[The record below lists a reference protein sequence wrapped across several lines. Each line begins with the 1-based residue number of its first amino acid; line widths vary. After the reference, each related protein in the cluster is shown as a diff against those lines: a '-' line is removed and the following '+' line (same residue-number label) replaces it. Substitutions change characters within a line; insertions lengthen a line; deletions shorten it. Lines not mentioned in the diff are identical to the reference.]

1 MKVGG
6 AFMQLDLG
14 QKIRE
19 LRRRD
24 GRTQEALAEAIG
36 VTSQA
41 VSRWEANGGYPD
53 MEMIPSIA
61 NYFGISID
69 ELFGYNNER
78 SKKIDELAAKIDQMN
93 FQNNGE
99 DINIDECI
107 SFARNALIEFPGNEK
122 IMLCLASVLYNAG
135 YVRYGEHHLSD
146 DEGYDV
152 LDVETHRTYSEWK
165 EAISLYEKLLKTM
178 ENGEPRH
185 RVIRELTQLY
195 LNTGEHTRALEIIE
209 SAPNIYGAREF
220 LKAKAVDGKK
230 RAEAY
235 GEALLKVVRACSEL
249 MVSGVLANEK
259 NISAAEKVQ
268 SLRGA
273 IEIFDTIC
281 TDGNYG
287 LHHSYIA
294 RVYTLLSLYL
304 WLDDKKDEAFM
315 ALDSALLHFN
325 LWNESHTKEKGY
337 YTAPLIRLVQHE
349 LWKNDSDVDMPIK
362 TSLMSLAEDW
372 PWWCVPEYSIVKPE
386 IQADPRWNEWVSK
399 LKK

>member
-1 MKVGG
+1 
-6 AFMQLDLG
+6 MQLDLG

-78 SKKIDELAAKIDQMN
+78 SKRIDKLATKIDQMN
-93 FQNNGE
+93 FQNNGK
-99 DINIDECI
+99 DVNIDECI
-107 SFARNALIEFPGNEK
+107 SLARNALIEFPGNEK

-135 YVRYGEHHLSD
+135 YVRYGEYHLSD
-146 DEGYDV
+146 ADGYDV
-152 LDVETHRTYSEWK
+152 LDVEKHRTYSEWK

-195 LNTGEHTRALEIIE
+195 LNTGEHTRALEVIE
-209 SAPNIYGAREF
+209 SAPNIYGSREF

-235 GEALLKVVRACSEL
+235 GEALLKMVRACSEL
-249 MVSGVLANEK
+249 MVSGVIANEK
-259 NISAAEKVQ
+259 NISVVEKVQ
-268 SLRGA
+268 SLRAA
-273 IEIFDTIC
+273 IEIFNTVC
-281 TDGNYG
+281 TDGNCG

-304 WLDDKKDEAFM
+304 WLDGQKAEAFD
-315 ALDSALLHFN
+315 ALDLSLSHFK
-325 LWNESHTKEKGY
+325 LFDESRTKEAGS
-337 YTAPLIRLVQHE
+337 YTAPLIKLVQHE
-349 LWKNDSDVDMPIK
+349 VCQSNPDTDMPIE
-362 TSLMSLAEDW
+362 TSHISLAEDW
-372 PWWCVPEYSIVKPE
+372 PWWCVPEYSTVKSE
-386 IQADPRWNEWVSK
+386 IQADPRWNEWVSN
-399 LKK
+399 LQQ

>member
-1 MKVGG
+1 
-6 AFMQLDLG
+6 MQLDLG

-61 NYFGISID
+61 NYFGVSID
-69 ELFGYNNER
+69 ELFGYNNEH
-78 SKKIDELAAKIDQMN
+78 SKRIDELATKIDQMN

-107 SFARNALIEFPGNEK
+107 SLARNALIEFPGNEK
-122 IMLCLASVLYNAG
+122 IMMCLASVLYNAG
-135 YVRYGEHHLSD
+135 YVRHGEYHLSD
-146 DEGYDV
+146 DDGYDV
-152 LDVETHRTYSEWK
+152 LDVETHRTYPEWK

-195 LNTGEHTRALEIIE
+195 LNTGEHTRALEVIE
-209 SAPNIYGAREF
+209 TAPDIYGAREI
-220 LKAKAVDGKK
+220 LRAKAVDGKK

-235 GEALLKVVRACSEL
+235 GVALLKIVRACSEL
-249 MVSGVLANEK
+249 MVSSVIANEK
-259 NISAAEKVQ
+259 NISVVEKVQ

-304 WLDDKKDEAFM
+304 WLDGKKDEAFM
-315 ALDSALLHFN
+315 ALDSALVHFN
-325 LWNESHTKEKGY
+325 LYDESHTKDKGA
-337 YTAPLIRLVQHE
+337 YTAPLIKLVQHE
-349 LWKNDSDVDMPIK
+349 VWKNDPDVDKPIK
-362 TSLMSLAEDW
+362 TSHMSLAEDW
-372 PWWCVPEYSIVKPE
+372 PWWCVSEYSTVKPE
-386 IQADPRWNEWVSK
+386 IQSDPRWNEWVSK
-399 LKK
+399 LQQ

>member
-1 MKVGG
+1 
-6 AFMQLDLG
+6 MQLDLG

-107 SFARNALIEFPGNEK
+107 SLARNALIEFPGNEK
-122 IMLCLASVLYNAG
+122 IMMCLASVLYNAG
-135 YVRYGEHHLSD
+135 YVRHGEYHLSD
-146 DEGYDV
+146 DDGYDV
-152 LDVETHRTYSEWK
+152 LDVETHRTYPEWK

-195 LNTGEHTRALEIIE
+195 LNTGEHTRALEVIE
-209 SAPNIYGAREF
+209 TAPDIYGAREI
-220 LKAKAVDGKK
+220 LRAKAVDGKK

-235 GEALLKVVRACSEL
+235 GAALLKIVRACSEL
-249 MVSGVLANEK
+249 MVSSVIANEK
-259 NISAAEKVQ
+259 NISVVEKVQ

-304 WLDDKKDEAFM
+304 WLDGKKDEAFM
-315 ALDSALLHFN
+315 ALDSALVHFN
-325 LWNESHTKEKGY
+325 LYDESHTKDKGA
-337 YTAPLIRLVQHE
+337 YTAPLIKLVQHE
-349 LWKNDSDVDMPIK
+349 VWKNDPDVDKPIK
-362 TSLMSLAEDW
+362 TSHMSLAEDW
-372 PWWCVPEYSIVKPE
+372 PWWCVSEYSTVKPE
-386 IQADPRWNEWVSK
+386 IQSDPRWNEWVSK
-399 LKK
+399 LQQ

>member
-1 MKVGG
+1 
-6 AFMQLDLG
+6 MQLDLG

-107 SFARNALIEFPGNEK
+107 SLARNALIEFPGNEK
-122 IMLCLASVLYNAG
+122 IMMCLASVLYNAG
-135 YVRYGEHHLSD
+135 YVRHGEYHLSD
-146 DEGYDV
+146 DDGYDV
-152 LDVETHRTYSEWK
+152 LDVETHRTYPEWK

-195 LNTGEHTRALEIIE
+195 LNTGEHTRALEVIE
-209 SAPNIYGAREF
+209 TAPDIYGAREI
-220 LKAKAVDGKK
+220 LRAKAVDGKK

-235 GEALLKVVRACSEL
+235 GVALLKIVRACSEL
-249 MVSGVLANEK
+249 MVSSVIANEK
-259 NISAAEKVQ
+259 NISVVEKVQ

-304 WLDDKKDEAFM
+304 WLDGKKDEAFM
-315 ALDSALLHFN
+315 ALDSALVHFN
-325 LWNESHTKEKGY
+325 LYDESHTKDKGA
-337 YTAPLIRLVQHE
+337 YTAPLIKLVQHE
-349 LWKNDSDVDMPIK
+349 VWKNDPDVDKPIK
-362 TSLMSLAEDW
+362 TSHMSLAEDW
-372 PWWCVPEYSIVKPE
+372 PWWCVSEYSTVKLE
-386 IQADPRWNEWVSK
+386 IQSDPRWNEWVSK
-399 LKK
+399 LQQ

>member
-1 MKVGG
+1 
-6 AFMQLDLG
+6 MQLDLG

-61 NYFGISID
+61 NYFGVSID

-107 SFARNALIEFPGNEK
+107 SLARNALIEFPGNEK
-122 IMLCLASVLYNAG
+122 IMMCLASVLYNAG
-135 YVRYGEHHLSD
+135 YVRHGEYHLSD
-146 DEGYDV
+146 DDGYDV
-152 LDVETHRTYSEWK
+152 LDVETHRTYPEWK

-195 LNTGEHTRALEIIE
+195 LNTGEHTRALEVIE
-209 SAPNIYGAREF
+209 TAPDIYGAREI
-220 LKAKAVDGKK
+220 LRAKAVDGKK

-235 GEALLKVVRACSEL
+235 GAALLKIVRACSEL
-249 MVSGVLANEK
+249 MVSGVIANEK
-259 NISAAEKVQ
+259 NISVAEKVQ

-304 WLDDKKDEAFM
+304 WLDGKKDEAFM
-315 ALDSALLHFN
+315 ALDSALVHFN
-325 LWNESHTKEKGY
+325 LYDESHTKDKGA
-337 YTAPLIRLVQHE
+337 YTAPLIKLVQHE
-349 LWKNDSDVDMPIK
+349 VWKNDPDVDKPIK
-362 TSLMSLAEDW
+362 TSHMSLAEDW
-372 PWWCVPEYSIVKPE
+372 PWWCVSEYSTVKPE
-386 IQADPRWNEWVSK
+386 IQTDPRWNEWVSK
-399 LKK
+399 LQQ

>member
-1 MKVGG
+1 
-6 AFMQLDLG
+6 MQLDLG

-24 GRTQEALAEAIG
+24 GRTQENLADALG

-69 ELFGYNNER
+69 ELFGYDNER
-78 SKKIDELAAKIDQMN
+78 SKKIDELVKKIDSMN
-93 FQNNGE
+93 LQNNGV

-107 SFARNALIEFPGNEK
+107 ALARNALIEFPGNET

-135 YVRYGEHHLSD
+135 YVRYGEYHLTD
-146 DEGYDV
+146 EEGYDV
-152 LDVETHRTYSEWK
+152 LDVKRHQTYGEWK
-165 EAISLYEKLLKTM
+165 EAISLYEKLLKTA
-178 ENGEPRH
+178 EDGESRH
-185 RVIRELTQLY
+185 RIIRELTQMY
-195 LNTGEHTRALEIIE
+195 LNIGEHTKALEIIE
-209 SAPNIYGAREF
+209 TAPNIYGSRAF
-220 LKAKAVDGKK
+220 LKAKATDGKK

-235 GEALLKVVRACSEL
+235 GEALLTTVRACSEL
-249 MVSGVLANEK
+249 MVTGVIAYGQNMPVVD
-259 NISAAEKVQ
+259 KVQ

-273 IEIFDTIC
+273 IDIFHTIC

-294 RVYTLLSLYL
+294 RIYTLLSLYL
-304 WLDDKKDEAFM
+304 WLDGKKDEAFE
-315 ALDSALLHFN
+315 ALDHSLTQERLFN
-325 LWNESHTKEKGY
+325 QCCMEETNY
-337 YTAPLIRLVQHE
+337 YTAPLIRLVQCE
-349 LWKNDSDVDMPIK
+349 MRQNNPDFDLPIE
-362 TSLMSLAEDW
+362 TSLISLAEDW
-372 PWWCVPEYSIVKPE
+372 PWWCVPEYKIVKPE

-399 LKK
+399 LQ